1 MHTMKVAIFGKQC
14 HPQDYPIIQSVFD
27 ALARQQAEIGVDEAF
42 AKELYHCNPPLR
54 LPHVSHIVHN
64 DFSAD
69 MVLSIGG
76 DGTFLHTAARIG
88 DKCIP
93 ILGIN
98 TGRLGFL
105 TDLSGNDID
114 TGIQEIFK
122 GHYRIE
128 NRSLLHVETQASHP
142 LSWPYALNEIAI
154 LKQDSASMISIRM
167 YIDGE
172 FFNTYQA
179 DGLVIATPTG
189 STAYALSA
197 GGPILMPQAANWV
210 IVPVAPHSFTVRPLV
225 VSDDVTISLQ
235 VSSRT
240 DNFLLSCD
248 GRSVLLDTS
257 STVTLQKAPFGIKVV
272 KGFNHSFSETLRTKL
287 MWGADKRE

>member
-1 MHTMKVAIFGKQC
+1 MPSTRLSHHTIG
-14 HPQDYPIIQSVFD
+14 FD

-64 DFSAD
+64 NFSAD

-172 FFNTYQA
+172 FSIHTKPTVLSLPLLPA
-179 DGLVIATPTG
+179 LPLTLLV
-189 STAYALSA
+189 
-197 GGPILMPQAANWV
+197 QE
-210 IVPVAPHSFTVRPLV
+210 APY
-225 VSDDVTISLQ
+225 
-235 VSSRT
+235 
-240 DNFLLSCD
+240 
-248 GRSVLLDTS
+248 
-257 STVTLQKAPFGIKVV
+257 
-272 KGFNHSFSETLRTKL
+272 
-287 MWGADKRE
+287 